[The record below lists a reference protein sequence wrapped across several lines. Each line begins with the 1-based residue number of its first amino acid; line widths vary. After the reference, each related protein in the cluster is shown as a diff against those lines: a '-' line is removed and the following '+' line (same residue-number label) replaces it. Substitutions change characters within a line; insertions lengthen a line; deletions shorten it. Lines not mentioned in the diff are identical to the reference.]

1 MSQELV
7 FNALTRDVKENLKN
21 IKDSGFILACVYG
34 PKSENA
40 NLKLK
45 KQDFVNFYNKVGQ
58 SQIFNLTID
67 GKNSARVIVKNIQK
81 SRMQNEISHVDFYQV
96 DEARKVVVEI
106 PLLFVG
112 ESETVKKMGGTML
125 INRETV
131 TVKCLPG
138 DLVKNVEVDLATL
151 KTFADSIRVKDL
163 PIAKSVEILG
173 HPGELIVNVLA
184 PKKKEVAASEKA
196 PAKKGK

>member
-1 MSQELV
+1 
-7 FNALTRDVKENLKN
+7 
-21 IKDSGFILACVYG
+21 
-34 PKSENA
+34 
-40 NLKLK
+40 
-45 KQDFVNFYNKVGQ
+45 
-58 SQIFNLTID
+58 
-67 GKNSARVIVKNIQK
+67 
-81 SRMQNEISHVDFYQV
+81 
-96 DEARKVVVEI
+96 
-106 PLLFVG
+106 
-112 ESETVKKMGGTML
+112 L

-163 PIAKSVEILG
+163 PIAKTVEILG

-184 PKKKEVAASEKA
+184 PKKKEVAVAAEK